1 MAKVLEQ
8 STFRRYAAKVLSQ
21 LLFLLLSMYQF
32 HIKHTCSADSV
43 AVAVIDAKSF
53 SAEFEFSS
61 TFVVLAEYRVRKRC
75 SQLIVRVVKQRS
87 CTKQQQ
93 SSSSQKL
100 ICICIM
106 YALLLFALCHHHHHH
121 NVNHSNFEFGGLV
134 SQARSARAYNENL
147 RTKGQWLRASPLA
160 PYT

>member
-106 YALLLFALCHHHHHH
+106 YALCYYLLCVIIIIIIMLIIVIL
-121 NVNHSNFEFGGLV
+121 NLEGLYRKPGV
-134 SQARSARAYNENL
+134 LERIMRI
-147 RTKGQWLRASPLA
+147 
-160 PYT
+160 